1 MNRDIFL
8 FHFVLNYKNGRNVL
22 KTKSKEK
29 LQANVY
35 IKNEHM
41 DFRLFNIVYG
51 TYDKAI
57 WHVALFVNML
67 IMEPELP

>member
-8 FHFVLNYKNGRNVL
+8 FHLVLNYKNGRNVL

-57 WHVALFVNML
+57 
-67 IMEPELP
+67 